1 MDCSESRPKRISF
14 SMSTNC
20 WSRCRKTLVRLN
32 VFLMISGQYCA
43 SNANLTAWLPLATGG
58 SWKKSPVT
66 TSCEAGCQGGG
77 RWGLCGVVAFLL
89 T

>member
-1 MDCSESRPKRISF
+1 M
-14 SMSTNC
+14 
-20 WSRCRKTLVRLN
+20 RLN

-66 TSCEAGCQGGG
+66 TSCEACSV
-77 RWGLCGVVAFLL
+77 RADDGVFAGSLRSYLDAPKWKGVFANLGPDL
-89 T
+89 S